1 MSYGVWKPYSHTFD
15 IEDGY
20 NYLQIFIGCT
30 RNGEAYISEIQ
41 LEEGT
46 KATTWK
52 DPDVE
57 ESLQAAGIYLNGN
70 DMSINA
76 RSKHFNYID
85 QQGNIVASV
94 DETGA
99 IDGLKF
105 RTRNLGAGYID
116 LTGAMMQV
124 FGAVAR
130 NITFGLDEKGQAALK
145 FYNNAGRKHPNH
157 LARWNKGREY
167 AHCKLLFAGSV
178 LHRRNAS
185 SQLSSRTQNIRPI
198 LHR

>member
-1 MSYGVWKPYSHTFD
+1 MWKQYTYTFD
-15 IEDGY
+15 IEEGY

-30 RNGEAYISEIQ
+30 RNGEAYLSEIQ

-52 DPDVE
+52 DPDIVE
-57 ESLQAAGIYLNGN
+57 SMQAAGIYLNGN

-76 RSKHFNYID
+76 RSKHFNFID

-105 RTRNLGAGYID
+105 RTRNLGSGYID
-116 LTGAMMQV
+116 LTGPLMQV

-130 NITFGLDEKGQAALK
+130 NIAFGLDEKG
-145 FYNNAGRKHPNH
+145 
-157 LARWNKGREY
+157 
-167 AHCKLLFAGSV
+167 
-178 LHRRNAS
+178 AS
-185 SQLSSRTQNIRPI
+185 GVKI
-198 LHR
+198 LR